1 MFKKL
6 VIHAV
11 TMYSFFFFFLL
22 KPQAWKHL
30 DLLGAESYKSMFQS
44 EAEP

>member
-1 MFKKL
+1 MFKRL

-11 TMYSFFFFFLL
+11 SMYSLFLL

-44 EAEP
+44 KAEL